1 MHDRV
6 DTEGART
13 ELTRPSRFSGDGMTM
28 DRMLLGSILQ
38 RNARDPGLKRK
49 PAVIFGDRALTYGE
63 LNAQSNRIANG
74 LLDLGVR
81 KGDRI
86 GVLSRNSDV
95 YVAVYFAL
103 AKAGAIMVP
112 VNFWYRSR
120 EIRYTLQQSG
130 ARGLIYQTR
139 FVNEVGGIGVLAGLE
154 WMLTIGG
161 AHGNR
166 LEDVA
171 AGSRSDEPA
180 VELNENDPHI
190 ILYTS
195 GTTGFPKGAVFSHK
209 SHYLQALALAQS
221 TGGRSDDVGLVVY
234 PLFHTGGPDCLVLPH
249 FLTGATLVI
258 LDGADP
264 GEILSAVALHGA
276 TNVFCVPTVWRW
288 ILARQ
293 RLKRHDV
300 SSVRRCL
307 GSSDTFPA
315 ALLED
320 ILETFES
327 DVYVTY
333 GLTEAGCILTV
344 CPLTSGDLGKLGS
357 VGRPMAS
364 VELDVVDSSGSPVAP
379 GEAGEVVAKT
389 ASAMLEYWNMPEKTR
404 EALKG
409 GWLHTGD
416 LGRMDEDGYLYLSGR
431 AKDLIISGG
440 ENIYPLEIERLLKEH
455 PKIRDAAV
463 VGVPD
468 REWGESVLAA
478 VVAGDGADLTPGEV
492 SDYARARLAGFKK
505 PRWVEIIPELPVT
518 TATGKVRKAVLR
530 DRYRDKYGTA

>member
-1 MHDRV
+1 
-6 DTEGART
+6 
-13 ELTRPSRFSGDGMTM
+13 M

-38 RNARDPGLKRK
+38 RNAGDTGLKRK
-49 PAVIFGDRALTYGE
+49 PAVIFGNRSLTYGE
-63 LNAQSNRIANG
+63 LNAQCNRIANG

-81 KGDRI
+81 RGDRI

-103 AKAGAIMVP
+103 AKTGAIMVP
-112 VNFWYRSR
+112 VNYWYRRR
-120 EIRYTLQQSG
+120 EIHYTLQQSG
-130 ARGLIYQTR
+130 ARGLILQDR
-139 FVNEVGGIGVLAGLE
+139 FVDEVGGLDVGAGLE

-161 AHGNR
+161 TRGNR
-166 LEDVA
+166 LEDLA
-171 AGSRSDEPA
+171 ARSPSVEPA
-180 VELNENDPHI
+180 VELDENDPHI

-209 SHYLQALALAQS
+209 SHYLQALSLALA
-221 TGGRSDDVGLVVY
+221 TGGHACDVGLVVY

-264 GEILSAVALHGA
+264 GDILSAVAQHRA

-288 ILARQ
+288 ILAHQ
-293 RLKRHDV
+293 RLSNHDV
-300 SSVRRCL
+300 ASVQRCL

-320 ILETFES
+320 ILATFES

-344 CPLTSGDLGKLGS
+344 CRLTSGDLGKLGS

-364 VELDVVDSSGSPVAP
+364 VGLDVVDSTGNPVAP
-379 GEAGEVVAKT
+379 GEVGEVVAKT
-389 ASAMLEYWNMPEKTR
+389 ASVMLEYWKLPEKTG

-409 GWLHTGD
+409 GWLYTGD
-416 LGRMDEDGYLYLSGR
+416 LGRMDDDGYLYLSGR
-431 AKDLIISGG
+431 AKDMIISGG
-440 ENIYPLEIERLLKEH
+440 ENIYPLEIERLLKEN

-463 VGVPD
+463 VGIPD

-478 VVAGDGADLTPGEV
+478 VVASDSADLTPDEV
-492 SDYARARLAGFKK
+492 SDYVRARLAGFKK

-518 TATGKVRKAVLR
+518 SATGKVQKAVLR
-530 DRYRDKYGTA
+530 ERFRTKYGTV

>member
-1 MHDRV
+1 
-6 DTEGART
+6 
-13 ELTRPSRFSGDGMTM
+13 M

-38 RNARDPGLKRK
+38 RNARDPGLKCK
-49 PAVIFGDRALTYGE
+49 TALIFGSRSLTYGE

-74 LLDLGVR
+74 LLSLGVR

-130 ARGLIYQTR
+130 ARGLIYQSR
-139 FVNEVGGIGVLAGLE
+139 FGDVVGGIGVLTGLE
-154 WMLTIGG
+154 WTLTIGDNR
-161 AHGNR
+161 GNR
-166 LEDVA
+166 LEDLA
-171 AGSRSDEPA
+171 AESSSDNPA
-180 VELNENDPHI
+180 VELDENDPHI

-209 SHYLQALALAQS
+209 SHYLQALSLALS
-221 TGGRSDDVGLVVY
+221 TRGHNADVGLVVY

-264 GEILSAVALHGA
+264 GDILSAVAQHRA
-276 TNVFCVPTVWRW
+276 TNIFCVPTVWRW

-293 RLKRHDV
+293 RLRKHDV
-300 SSVRRCL
+300 SSVQRCL

-315 ALLED
+315 ALLKD
-320 ILETFES
+320 ILATFKS

-344 CPLTSGDLGKLGS
+344 CRLASGDLGKLGS

-364 VELDVVDSSGSPVAP
+364 VELDVVNSSGNPVAP
-379 GEAGEVVAKT
+379 GEVGEVVAKT
-389 ASAMLEYWNMPEKTR
+389 ASAMYEYWNMPEKTG
-404 EALKG
+404 ETLKR

-416 LGRMDEDGYLYLSGR
+416 LGRLDDDGNLYLSGR
-431 AKDLIISGG
+431 AKDVIISGG
-440 ENIYPLEIERLLKEH
+440 ENIYPLEIERLLKEN

-463 VGVPD
+463 VGIPD

-478 VVAGDGADLTPGEV
+478 VVASDGGDLTPGEV
-492 SDYARARLAGFKK
+492 SDYVRARLAGFKR

-530 DRYRDKYGTA
+530 ERFREKYGTA